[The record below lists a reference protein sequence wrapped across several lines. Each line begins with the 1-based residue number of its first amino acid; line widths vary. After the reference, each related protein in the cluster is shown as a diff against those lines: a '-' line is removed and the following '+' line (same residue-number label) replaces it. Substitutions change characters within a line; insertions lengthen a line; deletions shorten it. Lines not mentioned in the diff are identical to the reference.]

1 MKLSYS
7 IENKG
12 ENSEASFKVNTSM
25 LDDCILEAEF
35 LLALAE
41 EGKMMLDDIEIALK
55 DNGPNVIAECKKR
68 LKAWKQ
74 LKHVLD
80 LMRVAKPLD
89 LSLIKEEQNNTIDIL
104 IATIGTGNL

>member
-1 MKLSYS
+1 
-7 IENKG
+7 
-12 ENSEASFKVNTSM
+12 M